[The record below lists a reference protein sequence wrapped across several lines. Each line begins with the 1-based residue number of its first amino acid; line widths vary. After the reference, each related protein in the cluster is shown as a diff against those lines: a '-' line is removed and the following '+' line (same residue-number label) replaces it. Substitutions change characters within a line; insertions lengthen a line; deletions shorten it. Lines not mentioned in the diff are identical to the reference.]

1 MKTNII
7 TNIFAIFPILEKGSI
22 SFVLYMKIP
31 KLNDKENIDIVV
43 KML

>member
-1 MKTNII
+1 MKANII
-7 TNIFAIFPILEKGSI
+7 TNIFAIFPILEKRSI
-22 SFVLYMKIP
+22 LLVLYTKIP